1 MIKLIGLTVLVMGTL
16 MAMMAVGVIF
26 SNRELK
32 GSCGGPGAADCACD
46 AAGRPRA
53 CEALDGVLSQKAE
66 ARKEDATASLED

>member
-1 MIKLIGLTVLVMGTL
+1 MVKLIGLTVLVMASL
-16 MAMMAVGVIF
+16 MAMMAIGVIF

-53 CEALDGVLSQKAE
+53 CEALDEVIAKKAE
-66 ARKEDATASLED
+66 AREQANPEESL

>member
-1 MIKLIGLTVLVMGTL
+1 MVKLIGLTVLVMATL
-16 MAMMAVGVIF
+16 MAMMAIGVIF

-53 CEALDGVLSQKAE
+53 CEALDDVIAKKAE
-66 ARKEDATASLED
+66 ARAQETSDEEI

>member
-1 MIKLIGLTVLVMGTL
+1 MVKLVGLTVLVMASL
-16 MAMMAVGVIF
+16 MAMMAIGVIF

-53 CEALDGVLSQKAE
+53 CEALDEVIAKKAE
-66 ARKEDATASLED
+66 VREQANPEEPV

>member
-1 MIKLIGLTVLVMGTL
+1 MVKLIGLTVLVMASL
-16 MAMMAVGVIF
+16 MAMMAIGVIF

-53 CEALDGVLSQKAE
+53 CEALDEVIAKKAE
-66 ARKEDATASLED
+66 VREQANPEEPV

>member
-53 CEALDGVLSQKAE
+53 CEALDGVMAQKSE
-66 ARKEDATASLED
+66 ARKENATASLED